1 LSSSSYNQKSIDNIS
16 PPPKS
21 PQKYR
26 KSPTPVQDSDDSAL
40 DADMKLKFQE
50 EDESASFELESN
62 SSAMSDEDGM
72 KVVQDLTNQKK
83 KRKRVRK
90 KSSKQGSM
98 IKNFRSSKSKFKKK

>member
-1 LSSSSYNQKSIDNIS
+1 
-16 PPPKS
+16 
-21 PQKYR
+21 
-26 KSPTPVQDSDDSAL
+26 
-40 DADMKLKFQE
+40 MKLKFQE

-72 KVVQDLTNQKK
+72 KVQDLTNQKK